1 MEALALCCRRR
12 AVTRRWLKVSRGIN
26 VKLLDEE
33 ALPTLYWNPW
43 LAFYCTWLKAM
54 TANTEESV
62 MRKYIRHPS
71 DIPINFRVSSS
82 DKPKAR
88 RIKDVSVGGL
98 CFNSD
103 QPVAK
108 GTPIHIHIPVVMQP
122 QSADNQQQA
131 EDLFDADGVVA
142 WCRREGC
149 GYSVGVQFA
158 DANTRFGLRMVE
170 QICHIE
176 HYRADVLQEEGRA
189 LSSEEAAREWVE
201 RYAADFP
208 R

>member
-1 MEALALCCRRR
+1 
-12 AVTRRWLKVSRGIN
+12 
-26 VKLLDEE
+26 
-33 ALPTLYWNPW
+33 
-43 LAFYCTWLKAM
+43 
-54 TANTEESV
+54 

-71 DIPINFRVSSS
+71 DIPINFCVSNNDAPQAHRV
-82 DKPKAR
+82 
-88 RIKDVSVGGL
+88 KDVSVGGL

-103 QPVAK
+103 KPVER

-122 QSADNQQQA
+122 QSSDRQA
-131 EDLFDADGVVA
+131 PDQFDADGVVA
-142 WCRREGC
+142 WCRPEGG

-176 HYRADVLQEEGRA
+176 HYRADVLQAEGRT

-208 R
+208 H